1 MKTSVPELIRAESSR
16 SSETELRV
24 RKGMMRLFAEL
35 GSLIESRWRDQD
47 YNEELFPGIAAQAL
61 SELTLGT
68 GTRVDPWE
76 IIRWVHET
84 PDLPEQMDPIG
95 KFGNPPITL
104 YVGPRFYIDV
114 YYWLDGTTTIHQH
127 AFSGAFQVLLG
138 SSVQARYRFENRR
151 EINPHFLTGELL
163 LDEVSLLAQGDI
175 REINPGPSFIHSLF
189 HLERPSATITI
200 RTYKAPG
207 AAVQYSYLKPFL
219 AINPFFNDAS
229 LTKKVQTV
237 SMLLR
242 MKHPE
247 ADRFVG
253 ELVEASDFQTAYAVL
268 QQAFQFLCHRELE
281 KMFGLSRSYDRFLA
295 LLDRARARHGVLA
308 DLLLPVFEEES
319 RQTDISRRRAEIKGE
334 DHRFFL
340 ALLLN
345 LSERATVVRL
355 VQERFPRQDAIKLVV
370 AWVKELSATQIFGS
384 KEPSVL
390 GIEQLDDRQLFVFK
404 GLLQGLNVE
413 EIKTRWETEPG
424 AANRDV
430 SLEDVAGHLKS
441 LPMFKS
447 IFSS

>member
-1 MKTSVPELIRAESSR
+1 MQE
-16 SSETELRV
+16 
-24 RKGMMRLFAEL
+24 FAEL
-35 GSLIESRWRDQD
+35 GALVESRWRAQNYSED
-47 YNEELFPGIAAQAL
+47 LFPRIASQAL
-61 SELTLGT
+61 SELDLSS
-68 GTRVDPWE
+68 RVDPVE
-76 IIRWVHET
+76 IIRWVHDT

-104 YVGPRFYIDV
+104 FVGSRFYVDV

-138 SSVQARYRFENRR
+138 SSVHARYTFENRR
-151 EINPHFLTGELL
+151 EINPHFLTGELF

-175 REINPGPSFIHSLF
+175 REINPGPDFIHSLF

-219 AINPFFNDAS
+219 AINPFFTDAA

-237 SMLLR
+237 SLLLR

-253 ELVEASDFQTAYAVL
+253 ELVESSDFQTAYTVL
-268 QQAFQFLCHRELE
+268 EQAFRFLCHRELE
-281 KMFGLSRSYDRFLA
+281 EILGMSRSNDRFLA
-295 LLDRARARHGVLA
+295 LLDRARSRHGELA
-308 DLLLPVFEEES
+308 DLLLPVFEEEW
-319 RQTDISRRRAEIKGE
+319 RQADISRRRAEIKGE

-345 LSERATVVRL
+345 LSERDTVLRL
-355 VQERFPRQDAIKLVV
+355 VQERFSNQDAVELVV

-384 KEPSVL
+384 REPSVL
-390 GIEQLDDRQLFVFK
+390 GVGQLDDRQLAVFK
-404 GLLQGLNVE
+404 GLLEGLTVE
-413 EIKTRWETEPG
+413 EIKTRWASEPRT
-424 AANRDV
+424 ANVD
-430 SLEDVAGHLKS
+430 SLVEDLACRLKS
-441 LPMFKS
+441 LPLFKS
-447 IFSS
+447 ILC